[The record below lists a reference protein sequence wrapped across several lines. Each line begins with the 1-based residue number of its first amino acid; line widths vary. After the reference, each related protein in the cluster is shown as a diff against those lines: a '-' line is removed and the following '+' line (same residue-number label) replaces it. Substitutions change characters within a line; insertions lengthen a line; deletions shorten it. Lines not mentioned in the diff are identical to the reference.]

1 MKTTIKNLET
11 TFKAF
16 NKSQDESAFR
26 RACDLEEKMPPQKII
41 TVLDHKTGRIG
52 DYTIK
57 EFVDLLNNTYY
68 KDFKAYLKELH

>member
-1 MKTTIKNLET
+1 MSVKNLEK
-11 TFKAF
+11 TFKEF
-16 NKSQDESAFR
+16 NKSQDDSAFK

-57 EFVDLLNNTYY
+57 EFVDMLNNIYY
-68 KDFKAYLKELH
+68 KHFKVYLKSL